1 MRQEPESSEFDDLL
15 RRYLW
20 EHDPARLTWDGNR
33 HTIVAKLLE
42 AGGWD
47 AVRWLRAHLSP
58 DELREFLVQ
67 RRGRE
72 PGRLGEEELLP
83 RPPLRRPGAR
93 PAAPARRVAHGRQR
107 GASLPR
113 HRDHDPTAP
122 AITGRNSHETP
133 SQTQRSSPWRA
144 RV

>member
-58 DELREFLVQ
+58 DELREFLVR
-67 RRGRE
+67 RRGRGME
-72 PGRLGEEELLP
+72 PRRLRFWGLILDLP
-83 RPPLRRPGAR
+83 REQVDEWVASARSRPWHRRNAGPD
-93 PAAPARRVAHGRQR
+93 PAAR
-107 GASLPR
+107 
-113 HRDHDPTAP
+113 
-122 AITGRNSHETP
+122 
-133 SQTQRSSPWRA
+133 
-144 RV
+144 